1 MGAAKLPGPA
11 AAGPWAAVVLA
22 AGQSRRFRGLKQ
34 IAPVAGCPMVI
45 HPVRAALQ
53 AGASRVVVV
62 TGWGRSRVETA
73 LAPLR
78 QRGLPVETAFNPH
91 FARGMAASL
100 RAGLEALGPRWPVA
114 VVLLADQPRVDAS
127 VVGTLIR
134 AARASPGGASAVRYP
149 SGEAGVPA
157 AFTRKLWPRLQGLS
171 GDSGARAVLRTLS
184 GVTVLDVPA
193 AVLEDVD
200 TPEAYRAI
208 GRGVTSRA
216 PDFTAGGPG
225 CGRGTAMAPI
235 VCLVGVS
242 DSGKTTLIVRLV
254 EHLVG
259 RGIRVATVKHASHG
273 FQMDQPGKDSYRHFH
288 AGAEAVLVSS
298 PGAYALVARRPDRE
312 EGPLEELLPLLPP
325 VDLVLVEGFKGSAFP
340 TIEVHRQGSGRE
352 RIPHLA
358 HRVAVVSD
366 QPVNED
372 LPWFHL
378 DDTEGIADLVLR
390 VAGLAGAGEPGPG
403 HP

>member
-1 MGAAKLPGPA
+1 MGVAGVPGTE
-11 AAGPWAAVVLA
+11 AAGAWAAVVLA

-34 IAPVAGCPMVI
+34 VAPIEGWPMVV
-45 HPVRAALQ
+45 HPVRAALH

-62 TGWGRSRVETA
+62 TGWGRARVEAA

-78 QRGLPVETAFNPH
+78 RRGLPVETAFNPH
-91 FARGMAASL
+91 FARGMAGSL
-100 RAGLEALGPRWPVA
+100 RAGLEALGPRWPVVA
-114 VVLLADQPRVDAS
+114 VLLADQPRVDAS
-127 VVGTLIR
+127 LVAALVQ
-134 AARASPGGASAVRYP
+134 AARISAGGAAAVRYP
-149 SGEAGVPA
+149 GGEAGVPA
-157 AFTRKLWPRLQGLS
+157 AFTRKLWSRLQSLRGE
-171 GDSGARAVLRTLS
+171 SGARAVLRALS

-193 AVLEDVD
+193 AVLVDVD
-200 TPEAYRAI
+200 TPETYRAM
-208 GRGVTSRA
+208 GTGVTARA
-216 PDFTAGGPG
+216 PGFRAGGPG
-225 CGRGTAMAPI
+225 CGRGAAMVPV

-242 DSGKTTLIVRLV
+242 NSGKTTLIVRLV

-273 FQMDQPGKDSYRHFH
+273 FEMDRPGKDSYRHFH

-298 PGAYALVARRPDRE
+298 PGAYALVARRPERE
-312 EGPLEELLPLLPP
+312 EASLEELLSLLPP
-325 VDLVLVEGFKGSAFP
+325 VDLVLVEGFKGSSFP
-340 TIEVHRQGSGRE
+340 TIEVHRQESGRE

-358 HRVAVVSD
+358 HRVAVASD
-366 QPVNED
+366 RPVNEG

-378 DDTEGIADLVLR
+378 DDIEGIADLVLR